1 VTARW
6 RYLLDTNVLSDLVR
20 RPRGIVAQAIAR
32 VGESQVCTSVVVS
45 AELRFGGAK
54 SASPRLIEQVE
65 DVLCAMDI
73 LPLEAP
79 VDAIYAQLRH
89 ALEQV
94 GTPIG
99 PNDLFI
105 AAHALCENLIL
116 VTANA
121 REFSR
126 IDGLRLENWL
136 E

>member
-45 AELRFGGAK
+45 AELRFGAAK

-73 LPLEAP
+73 LPLETP

-116 VTANA
+116 VTANV